1 MPTPPPAPLNDPKTI
16 RHWAFF
22 DWANSAYALVI
33 TVAIFPAYYAGM
45 SDEPVRLLGS
55 DFELSAVYA
64 YAISIAYLIITVLSP
79 ILSGVADYSG
89 RKLFF
94 MRLFTTVGALA
105 CLSLWFFTGVDRL
118 ALGTL
123 AFMLATIG
131 FAGALVFYNA
141 FLPTI
146 VTPDRYD
153 QVSAKGFSYGY
164 VGSVL
169 LLIVNLLIITFHESL
184 GLSESVAAR
193 IAFVSVGLWWLGF
206 AQYAYS
212 GLPPDER
219 KRNVSGLLGKG
230 FAELKKVWGAVQN
243 QPNTKGFLLAFFAYS
258 AGVQTILFLAA
269 TFAEEEFGFETA
281 QLIVI
286 ILILQVLAIGGAY
299 LFAAVS
305 ERRGNKVAL
314 LLMLATWAAVCV
326 AGYFIYLQWHFYA
339 LAGVIGL
346 VMGGIQSLSRSTYS
360 KLLPPGTV
368 DTTSYF
374 SFYDILEKTAIVS
387 GTFLFGLVNTLTGS
401 MRGSVLILTV
411 FFLLGMAL
419 LSRIRIAPANSKGKH
434 TAMGS

>member
-1 MPTPPPAPLNDPKTI
+1 MPTAHTPPLNDPKTI
-16 RHWAFF
+16 KHWAFF

-33 TVAIFPAYYAGM
+33 TVAIFPAYYSSM
-45 SDEPVRLLGS
+45 SDEPVSVLGTEFS
-55 DFELSAVYA
+55 LSAIYA
-64 YAISIAYLIITVLSP
+64 YAISIAYLLITILSP
-79 ILSGVADYSG
+79 ILSGIADYSG

-105 CLSLWFFTGVDRL
+105 CLSLWFFTGVETL
-118 ALGTL
+118 VWGTL

-153 QVSAKGFSYGY
+153 AVSAKGFSYGY

-169 LLIVNLLIITFHESL
+169 LLIANLLIITFHESL

-193 IAFVSVGLWWLGF
+193 IAFVSVGLWWLSF
-206 AQYAYS
+206 AQYSYS
-212 GLPPDER
+212 GLPKDQR
-219 KRNVSGLLGKG
+219 KQNVEDLLGKG
-230 FAELKKVWGAVQN
+230 FEELRKVWEAVKY

-269 TFAEEEFGFETA
+269 TFAEEEFGFETT
-281 QLIVI
+281 QLIII
-286 ILILQVLAIGGAY
+286 ILILQILAIGGAY
-299 LFAAVS
+299 LFAGVS
-305 ERRGNKVAL
+305 KKRGNKTAL
-314 LLMLATWAAVCV
+314 LIMLGIWALICV
-326 AGYFIYLQWHFYA
+326 AGYFIFLQWHFYA
-339 LAGVIGL
+339 LAATIGL

-360 KLLPPGTV
+360 KLLPPGTT

-387 GTFLFGLVNTLTGS
+387 GTFIFGLVNTLTGS
-401 MRGSVLILTV
+401 MRGSVLVLTV
-411 FFLLGMAL
+411 FFLLGML
-419 LSRIRIAPANSKGKH
+419 LLARISIRPAVVKS
-434 TAMGS
+434 S

>member
-1 MPTPPPAPLNDPKTI
+1 MPTAHTPPLNDPKTI
-16 RHWAFF
+16 KHWAFF

-33 TVAIFPAYYAGM
+33 TVAIFPAYYSSM
-45 SDEPVRLLGS
+45 SDEPVSVLGTEFS
-55 DFELSAVYA
+55 LSAIYA
-64 YAISIAYLIITVLSP
+64 YAISIAYLLITILSP
-79 ILSGVADYSG
+79 ILSGIADYSG

-105 CLSLWFFTGVDRL
+105 CLSLWFFTGVETL
-118 ALGTL
+118 AWGTL

-153 QVSAKGFSYGY
+153 AVSAKGFSYGY

-169 LLIVNLLIITFHESL
+169 LLIANLLIITFHESL

-206 AQYAYS
+206 AQYSYS
-212 GLPPDER
+212 GLPKDQR
-219 KRNVSGLLGKG
+219 KHNVEDLLGKG
-230 FAELKKVWGAVQN
+230 FDELRKVWEAVKY

-269 TFAEEEFGFETA
+269 TFAEEEFGFETT
-281 QLIVI
+281 QLIII
-286 ILILQVLAIGGAY
+286 ILILQILAIGGAY
-299 LFAAVS
+299 LFAGVS
-305 ERRGNKVAL
+305 KKRGNKTAL
-314 LLMLATWAAVCV
+314 LIMLGIWALICV
-326 AGYFIYLQWHFYA
+326 AGYFIFLQWHFYA
-339 LAGVIGL
+339 LAATIGL

-360 KLLPPGTV
+360 KLLPPGTT

-387 GTFLFGLVNTLTGS
+387 GTFIFGLVNTLTGS
-401 MRGSVLILTV
+401 MRGSVLVLTV
-411 FFLLGMAL
+411 FFLLGML
-419 LSRIRIAPANSKGKH
+419 LLARISIRPAVVKS
-434 TAMGS
+434 S

>member
-1 MPTPPPAPLNDPKTI
+1 MSAPAAPVLNDPKTI
-16 RHWAFF
+16 KHWAFF

-33 TVAIFPAYYAGM
+33 TVAIFPAYYSAM
-45 SDEPVRLLGS
+45 SDEPVHILGAELS
-55 DFELSAVYA
+55 LSAVYA

-79 ILSGVADYSG
+79 ILSGIADYSG

-94 MRLFTTVGALA
+94 MRLFTTMGALA
-105 CLSLWFFTGVDRL
+105 CLSLWFFTGIETL
-118 ALGTL
+118 ALGTI

-164 VGSVL
+164 IGSVL
-169 LLIVNLLIITFHESL
+169 LLIVNLLVITFHERL
-184 GLSESVAAR
+184 GISESVAAR

-206 AQYAYS
+206 AQYSYS
-212 GLPPDER
+212 GLPRDQR
-219 KRNVSGLLGKG
+219 RRNVEGLLGKG
-230 FAELKKVWGAVQN
+230 FAELKKVWNAVQL

-269 TFAEEEFGFETA
+269 TFAEEEFGFETS
-281 QLIVI
+281 QLIII

-305 ERRGNKVAL
+305 KAYGNRAAL
-314 LLMLATWAAVCV
+314 LIMLAVWACICV

-360 KLLPPGTV
+360 KLLPSGTV

-387 GTFLFGLVNTLTGS
+387 GTFIFGLVNTLTGS

-411 FFLLGMAL
+411 FFLLGML
-419 LSRIRIAPANSKGKH
+419 LLARVTVRPAAVEAH
-434 TAMGS
+434 R

>member
-1 MPTPPPAPLNDPKTI
+1 MSATPAPVLNDPKTI

-33 TVAIFPAYYAGM
+33 TVAIFPAYYSAM
-45 SDEPVRLLGS
+45 SDAPVRVLGAEFS
-55 DFELSAVYA
+55 LSAIYA
-64 YAISIAYLIITVLSP
+64 YAISIAYLLITVLSP
-79 ILSGVADYSG
+79 ILSGIADYSG

-105 CLSLWFFTGVDRL
+105 CLSLWFFTSVDTL
-118 ALGTL
+118 WLGTG

-153 QVSAKGFSYGY
+153 AVSAKGFSYGY

-169 LLIVNLLIITFHESL
+169 LLITNLLIITFHESL
-184 GLSESVAAR
+184 GISESVAAR

-206 AQYAYS
+206 AQYSYS
-212 GLPPDER
+212 GLPKDRR
-219 KRNVSGLLGKG
+219 KRGVNNLLGKG
-230 FAELKKVWGAVQN
+230 FAELQKVWQAVKN
-243 QPNTKGFLLAFFAYS
+243 QPNIKGFLGAFFAYS

-281 QLIVI
+281 ELIVI

-299 LFAAVS
+299 LFASVS
-305 ERRGNKVAL
+305 KARGNKTAL
-314 LLMLATWAAVCV
+314 LIMLGIWAGICV
-326 AGYFIYLQWHFYA
+326 AGYFIFLQWHFYA
-339 LAGVIGL
+339 LAAVIGL

-360 KLLPPGTV
+360 KLLPSGTT

-387 GTFLFGLVNTLTGS
+387 GTFIFGLVNTLTGS
-401 MRGSVLILTV
+401 MRGSVLVLTV
-411 FFLLGMAL
+411 FFLLGIL
-419 LSRIRIAPANSKGKH
+419 LLMRVRIRPADKLVVSP
-434 TAMGS
+434 